1 MLAGGLMPDDLF
13 NKIKN
18 YINTDLKVKMNFD
31 LAGNI
36 RKEYEL
42 FEYKKEIEEFIVY
55 IIEKSNKFPKIL
67 DKRVTSRKHINRK
80 HNCPPLI
87 LDKLWVNFQAKHE
100 FNPTHTH
107 AGIFSFIL
115 FMQLPFDINEQTKNS
130 PGIKSNCDC
139 AASLEFLV
147 LDHEGTITPYRF
159 KPDRTWEKKCLVFSA
174 TTPHCVY
181 PFYGVDDYRI
191 TISGNLV
198 YDF

>member
-1 MLAGGLMPDDLF
+1 MLAGGLIPDDLF

-18 YINTDLKVKMNFD
+18 YINTDLKVKMNSD

-42 FEYKKEIEEFIVY
+42 FEYKKEVEEFIIN
-55 IIEKSNKFPKIL
+55 IIKKSNKFPNILNKKVTKREKI
-67 DKRVTSRKHINRK
+67 N
-80 HNCPPLI
+80 PPLV

-107 AGIFSFIL
+107 AGVFSFIL

-147 LDHEGTITPYRF
+147 LDHEGTIVPYRF

-191 TISGNLV
+191 TISGNLF